1 MKSWYA
7 FSVIN
12 YIFCASP
19 ERLLHSTH
27 MPCTCTGLLMRGEL
41 LHVIFLHYLRLND
54 NIKYCVS
61 RCSFMAATNFTRE
74 KINRNHNL
82 LLLPAVI
89 FGRIWLWKSLGW
101 LQRNHVYVCIWLT
114 LQKRLIECLQWVV
127 KMVMDESKMVACSMP
142 SLLQQNFNLH
152 VYKLPTMLQPTSS
165 RLIRKHFTLCY
176 AVNLIFRRFI
186 IGKFTCMQ

>member
-1 MKSWYA
+1 M
-7 FSVIN
+7 
-12 YIFCASP
+12 
-19 ERLLHSTH
+19 E
-27 MPCTCTGLLMRGEL
+27 
-41 LHVIFLHYLRLND
+41 
-54 NIKYCVS
+54 
-61 RCSFMAATNFTRE
+61 
-74 KINRNHNL
+74 
-82 LLLPAVI
+82 
-89 FGRIWLWKSLGW
+89 KSLAGFNAIMFTSASD
-101 LQRNHVYVCIWLT
+101 LRCFV
-114 LQKRLIECLQWVV
+114 LQKRLIECLQWVI